1 MNTPTTGVSKFLD
14 QLCHKH
20 VRSTT
25 IIDGVDLFRR
35 LEKYVENDYRKLTTE
50 LCTFDITNLYI
61 MLPQEESL
69 DVLTEFLLNFGYHK
83 MKGIPIDAIRKL
95 ARIVITENVF
105 IYEKKFYR
113 QVISGAM
120 VSAFTLTLANIFL
133 WKWEKQLVH
142 RQIASNEIYGR

>member
-1 MNTPTTGVSKFLD
+1 MNTPTTGVSKLLD

-50 LCTFDITNLYI
+50 LCKFDITNLYI

-69 DVLTEFLLNFGYHK
+69 AVLTEFLLNFGYHK

-105 IYEKKFYR
+105 IY
-113 QVISGAM
+113 AM
-120 VSAFTLTLANIFL
+120 IL
-133 WKWEKQLVH
+133 
-142 RQIASNEIYGR
+142 